1 MLQIEELF
9 SEQTTFPISLLIT
22 TTFIFEHNANYPL
35 GHRWRPDHGQRIL
48 CPSGHWTLCRIRS
61 KKSIKEAKSPM
72 FDNIP
77 ADEIQLSKVVVLD
90 NPKNEPLTVIFNYID
105 NGRKSPRPLRATEK
119 VTEVFG
125 IIPQGTIHFVVHRPG
140 TPSHCNKTP
149 QTQPLRDRAPVNVQ

>member
-1 MLQIEELF
+1 MPITLWGIVDG
-9 SEQTTFPISLLIT
+9 QTTA
-22 TTFIFEHNANYPL
+22 NAFYVQVDT
-35 GHRWRPDHGQRIL
+35 GHSVVYDL
-48 CPSGHWTLCRIRS
+48 

-140 TPSHCNKTP
+140 TPL
-149 QTQPLRDRAPVNVQ
+149 PLQQNPSNPTYAR